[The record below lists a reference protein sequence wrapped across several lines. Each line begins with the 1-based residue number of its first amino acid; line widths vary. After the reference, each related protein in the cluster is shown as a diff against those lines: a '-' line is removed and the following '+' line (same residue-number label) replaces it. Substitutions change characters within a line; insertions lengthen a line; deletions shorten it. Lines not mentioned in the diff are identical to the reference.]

1 MSFSVVVKLFSK
13 EGVSTWKGIGSFSKD
28 CVLNEC
34 ISLDEVWGVL
44 DKIEGQIVGVK
55 GVTFGSL
62 FSTEILL
69 GCFGELR
76 AKSFMSHSFCP
87 PTLCRKPAIFFS
99 SLHTP
104 S

>member
-34 ISLDEVWGVL
+34 ISLDELCGVL
-44 DKIEGQIVGVK
+44 DKMEWLIVGVK
-55 GVTFGSL
+55 GVTFENL
-62 FSTEILL
+62 FFTEILL

-76 AKSFMSHSFCP
+76 AKSFVSHSFCP
-87 PTLCRKPAIFFS
+87 PSYPL
-99 SLHTP
+99 
-104 S
+104 